1 MDKVNLL
8 EKFAKI
14 HELWSPRL
22 AGEMNDDYVKLVKLK
37 GEFEWHSHAEQEE
50 MFWVV
55 RGRLTIALRD
65 RDIELAENEF
75 FIIPRGVE
83 HRPVA
88 AEECWAVLFEPKA
101 TLRRGRPE
109 DADEVIP
116 WV

>member
-8 EKFAKI
+8 EKFARI
-14 HELWSPRL
+14 VEYWSPRL

-37 GEFEWHSHAEQEE
+37 GEFEWHRHADQEE

-55 RGRLTIALRD
+55 RGRLVIHLRD
-65 RDIELAENEF
+65 RDVELAENEF
-75 FIIPRGVE
+75 FIIPRTVE
-83 HRPVA
+83 HKPEA
-88 AEECWAVLFEPKA
+88 PEECWAVLFEPKA

>member
-8 EKFAKI
+8 EKFARI
-14 HELWSPRL
+14 VEYWSPRL

-37 GEFEWHSHAEQEE
+37 GEFEWHSHAGQEE

-55 RGRLTIALRD
+55 RGALTIALRD
-65 RDIELAENEF
+65 RDVDLAENEF

-88 AEECWAVLFEPKA
+88 AQECWAVLFEPKS
-101 TLRRGRPE
+101 TLRRGRAE